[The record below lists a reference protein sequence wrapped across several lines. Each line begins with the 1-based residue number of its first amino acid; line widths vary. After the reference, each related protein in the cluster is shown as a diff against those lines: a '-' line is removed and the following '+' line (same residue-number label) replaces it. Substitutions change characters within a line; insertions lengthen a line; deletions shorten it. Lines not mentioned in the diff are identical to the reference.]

1 MCGIGIIHHHD
12 SEFHSSQ
19 FQTILTEI
27 PPLTLIKNYSDSN
40 SHLESESA
48 PGLNHSP
55 VIIMLVCKINMFLKS
70 DKHNSCVYLLKVT
83 FMSTNLFDT
92 PGTKNCSLIEM
103 YS

>member
-19 FQTILTEI
+19 FQIILTEI
-27 PPLTLIKNYSDSN
+27 PPLTLIKNDSDSN

-55 VIIMLVCKINMFLKS
+55 VIIMLVCKINMFLKR

-83 FMSTNLFDT
+83 FMSKNLFDT
-92 PGTKNCSLIEM
+92 QGTKNCSLIEM